1 MANFSEIN
9 KELNQIAKFVDVKA
23 KEVIGTEAVKHF
35 QKNFEK
41 QSFDDKPWEDVKR
54 RDSFSTWY
62 GFQYG
67 AKQKKPA
74 NHPSRRN
81 AKRPYKPRKSNPITN
96 FAKVATKTDI
106 LSSQRSELENSIGY
120 KIQGKS
126 IVIFS
131 DKPYAKIHNEG
142 GKVKVFGKSTAMIQ
156 KRQFI
161 GYSSKLEKRIIQKL
175 SQKFKTFK

>member
-1 MANFSEIN
+1 MADFSEIN
-9 KELNQIAKFVDVKA
+9 KELNRIAKFVDTKA
-23 KEVIGTEAVKHF
+23 KEVIGSEAVKYYR
-35 QKNFEK
+35 NSFEK
-41 QSFDDKPWEDVKR
+41 QSFDGKPWKDVKR
-54 RDSFSTWY
+54 RDSSSSWY

-74 NHPSRRN
+74 NHPSRKRT
-81 AKRPYKPRKSNPITN
+81 KRPYKARKSNPITN

-131 DKPYAKIHNEG
+131 DKPYAKVQNEG
-142 GKVKVFGKSTAMIQ
+142 GLISVFGKRTVKLS

-161 GYSSKLEKRIIQKL
+161 GYSSQLEKIILHKL
-175 SQKFKTFK
+175 SQKFKNL